1 MPFKG
6 SISNTILCSIHH
18 YQVSMSEWLLIIFLS
33 LSNEYNS
40 RYDCTVC
47 VLMMTWVRDLLLH
60 VMNSSH
66 ADKSR
71 GTKCVS
77 YSCLASL
84 SVKQINTG
92 VKTFIKC
99 VNIKR
104 PLNICSDNYTKNK
117 HHNLIANNS
126 NADVP
131 TCRGIK
137 FIF

>member
-6 SISNTILCSIHH
+6 SISNTILCSSHH

-33 LSNEYNS
+33 LSNEYYS
-40 RYDCTVC
+40 CYDCTVC
-47 VLMMTWVRDLLLH
+47 VLMMTRVQDLLLH

-66 ADKSR
+66 ADKSH

-92 VKTFIKC
+92 VKTFIK
-99 VNIKR
+99 
-104 PLNICSDNYTKNK
+104 
-117 HHNLIANNS
+117 
-126 NADVP
+126 
-131 TCRGIK
+131 
-137 FIF
+137 

>member
-1 MPFKG
+1 
-6 SISNTILCSIHH
+6 
-18 YQVSMSEWLLIIFLS
+18 
-33 LSNEYNS
+33 
-40 RYDCTVC
+40 
-47 VLMMTWVRDLLLH
+47 
-60 VMNSSH
+60 MNSSH

-71 GTKCVS
+71 GTICVS